1 MFKITLITGILVLT
15 GILDA
20 AVYAQETD
28 PVLTSS
34 AKYSMPESALN
45 AEIGGTVVMG
55 ISVDATGKPARAL
68 LISGPMWPCGADPAK
83 ALEELSATL
92 TETMMSLRFTPGTTD
107 GKPDE
112 KAIALTLQLKNPKL
126 ALVPGPVDPAT
137 GKPRPTRIS
146 GGVLNGKATEL
157 PKPAYPAEARTNRD
171 SGAVSIE
178 VLIDEDGKVVRAG
191 AVSGAPT
198 LQYAARDAA
207 CRAKFSA
214 TTLSGNPVKVSGVMT
229 YNFVP

>member
-55 ISVDATGKPARAL
+55 ISVDATGKPARAV